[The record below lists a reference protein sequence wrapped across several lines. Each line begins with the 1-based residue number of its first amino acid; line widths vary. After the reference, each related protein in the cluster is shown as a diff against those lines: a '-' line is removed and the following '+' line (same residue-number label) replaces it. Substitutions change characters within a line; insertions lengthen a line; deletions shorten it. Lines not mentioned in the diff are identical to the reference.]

1 MWNENTHWTKC
12 FLNTHWNAPEW
23 RVQLLH
29 TAYKVDYLKESFQ
42 DDKLNKFNFDI
53 FTGVKRTASLKSLR
67 LRDLLTVLTFGYLTF
82 PYLPYGSWVFNL
94 TVPYLALLGL
104 TGPDIKQLM
113 AWVRHALKQECPW
126 IDFIVKRGET
136 PSYVNLLYCI
146 LTEIVGSD
154 Q

>member
-1 MWNENTHWTKC
+1 MLRNEGSSSC
-12 FLNTHWNAPEW
+12 I
-23 RVQLLH
+23 LH
-29 TAYKVDYLKESFQ
+29 NKVDYLKESFQ

-104 TGPDIKQLM
+104 I
-113 AWVRHALKQECPW
+113 
-126 IDFIVKRGET
+126 
-136 PSYVNLLYCI
+136 
-146 LTEIVGSD
+146 
-154 Q
+154 

>member
-94 TVPYLALLGL
+94 TVPYLALLG
-104 TGPDIKQLM
+104 
-113 AWVRHALKQECPW
+113 
-126 IDFIVKRGET
+126 
-136 PSYVNLLYCI
+136 
-146 LTEIVGSD
+146 GSITFLPLNRTISPIITTNHPLIFYNNSSFTR
-154 Q
+154 